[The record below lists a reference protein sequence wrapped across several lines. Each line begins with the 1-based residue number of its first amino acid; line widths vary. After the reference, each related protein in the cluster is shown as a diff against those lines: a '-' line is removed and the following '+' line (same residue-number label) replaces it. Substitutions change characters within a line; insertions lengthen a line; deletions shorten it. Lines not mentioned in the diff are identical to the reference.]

1 MVRMFNDLLAST
13 AHAVHLVVNDAARV
27 NVPLL
32 ALGTLLYLSSQA
44 IRSRGW
50 HTILRTTFPEARE
63 LRARDTC
70 RAYLAGA
77 GLNSLIPARG
87 GDVVKLALVRR
98 RIEDAPYSTLAGTF
112 VPETAFETLFGT
124 GL

>member
-1 MVRMFNDLLAST
+1 MVRMFSDLFAST
-13 AHAVHLVVNDAARV
+13 AHAVGLVAHDAAKVDPR
-27 NVPLL
+27 LL
-32 ALGTLLYLSSQA
+32 VLGTLLYLASQA

-50 HTILRTTFPEARE
+50 HTILRTTFPDAEG

-77 GLNSLIPARG
+77 GLNGLIPARG

-98 RIEDAPYSTLAGTF
+98 RI
-112 VPETAFETLFGT
+112 
-124 GL
+124 